1 MMFAMV
7 ACISEDLPQTTTPQ
21 EGDKV
26 TLTFGVQVP
35 EAGSATTRSM
45 ASPAITSL
53 HVLVFDS
60 EGYFIEKTRAELVG
74 TTSDTATPASPAARQ
89 QFTVT
94 LTKTS
99 QARNIHFVANCTEAG
114 NINFGHEDALISGLT
129 VSGDADAY
137 WQRMSFINGI
147 ASDEGTNFNANTL
160 VPLVR
165 NFARISVKESANNFE
180 LTGFYVVNTRAEG
193 SVAPYAQNK
202 GEFVE
207 YTNADATNDFAAK
220 SYNELVSEAGYVGF
234 EAGELTENPI
244 ESTTVGA
251 NNYVYV
257 RETAKNSDPF
267 IIVKGKYN
275 GSTTDT
281 YYKLAFM
288 LELNGTKQPASILRN
303 FSYEFDITSVAKA
316 GYASLDEAAE
326 AEAENNLSFN
336 ETTQSLLNIS
346 DGKSQ
351 LFVSATSVTLV
362 SGDEYILMYKYLP
375 TIGGAVDNSQVSVK
389 CDNNDVTNPI
399 FSADPTT
406 SGTVQSLYDAAVAA
420 KDTELAA
427 YYKQYLDYN
436 YVVLDP
442 RDPQSGVNLTQ
453 NVIVSAG
460 ELARTVNFTLRE
472 KTDFISVVAYDGW
485 GTDTTD
491 NVVPRAL
498 KQKVNVAITIPAGLS
513 QSIFPLEFDIEAAA
527 LSIYPDAEMNNLPV
541 RTGTSIIPN
550 NTSTTFGFV
559 KTYTWSEYVAAGGTP
574 TLNDNGEVETP
585 AQNVTITTYFRTN
598 KEVSASDVWVSNK
611 YFNPDNG
618 AFTNGGTAITENT
631 QNITVTFSGN
641 ERTYYGAGHAV
652 TATISVP
659 NAANEEVTVT
669 IGSGFAD
676 SGVKTYTTNANGNIT
691 LNLTTDE
698 WSGDRSVT
706 VSCAKEVI
714 SGNTITIYNDG
725 SATITANR
733 LVIPAGNIKWNNVGS
748 SSYDIGLYRVG
759 NNSTLDS
766 DIGSGGSAG
775 SNTAVSVQV
784 DNLSETDELYLGY
797 RTGSSSNR
805 RYSTTT
811 ITVKQAVDG
820 TAPTLLWT
828 TNNTRPDYY

>member
-1 MMFAMV
+1 MKKILFAISMMFAMV

-35 EAGSATTRSM
+35 EAGAATTRSM
-45 ASPAITSL
+45 AAPAITSL

-74 TTSDTATPASPAARQ
+74 TTSDTATPNSPAARQ

-99 QARNIHFVANCTEAG
+99 QARNIHFVANCAEAG
-114 NINFGHEDALISGLT
+114 NINFGHEDALIGGLS

-147 ASDEGTNFNANTL
+147 ASGEGTNFNANTL

-207 YTNADATNDFAAK
+207 YTKANANGFAAK
-220 SYNELVSEAGYVGF
+220 TYNELVSDAGYVGF
-234 EAGELTENPI
+234 EAGELTANPI
-244 ESTTVGA
+244 ESTAVGA

-257 RETAKNSDPF
+257 RETTKNSNPF

-275 GSTTDT
+275 GSATET
-281 YYKLAFM
+281 YYKIAFM

-316 GYASLDEAAE
+316 GYASFDEAAA

-346 DGKSQ
+346 DGTSQ
-351 LFVSATSVTLV
+351 LFVSATNVTLV

-375 TIGGAVDNSQVSVK
+375 KIGGAVDNSQVSVK
-389 CDNNDVTNPI
+389 CDKNDVTNPI

-406 SGTVQSLYDAAVAA
+406 SGTVQSLYNAAVAA

-427 YYKQYLDYN
+427 YYNQYSDYN

-442 RDPQSGVNLTQ
+442 IDPQSGVNLTQ

-491 NVVPRAL
+491 NEVPRAL
-498 KQKVNVAITIPAGLS
+498 KQKVNVDITIPKGLS

-550 NTSTTFGFV
+550 NSSTTFGFV
-559 KTYTWSEYVAAGGTP
+559 KTYTWAEYVEAGGENSP
-574 TLNDNGEVETP
+574 
-585 AQNVTITTYFRTN
+585 VTITTYFRTN

-611 YFNPDNG
+611 YFNSASGSFKNPDPVR
-618 AFTNGGTAITENT
+618 ITSL
-631 QNITVTFSGN
+631 TFSAKGTTLN
-641 ERTYYGAGHAV
+641 GSNR
-652 TATISVP
+652 
-659 NAANEEVTVT
+659 TVT
-669 IGSGFAD
+669 IACGNWSTTFTLRSNGNSDSHTYDLSNYNLTDDMSVTISGEYN
-676 SGVKTYTTNANGNIT
+676 SWSLLVGTTTYQTNYTTTLGDLQNANIT
-691 LNLTTDE
+691 LNFE
-698 WSGDRSVT
+698 SQ
-706 VSCAKEVI
+706 E
-714 SGNTITIYNDG
+714 
-725 SATITANR
+725 
-733 LVIPAGNIKWNNVGS
+733 
-748 SSYDIGLYRVG
+748 
-759 NNSTLDS
+759 
-766 DIGSGGSAG
+766 
-775 SNTAVSVQV
+775 
-784 DNLSETDELYLGY
+784 
-797 RTGSSSNR
+797 
-805 RYSTTT
+805 
-811 ITVKQAVDG
+811 
-820 TAPTLLWT
+820 
-828 TNNTRPDYY
+828 